1 MRKNRKKPWDV
12 DLAASKLY
20 LITVTVSLGLYVLLM
35 LALAATG
42 YVVTM
47 FGRTAF
53 TWPEYF
59 RCVKTIGTTLIAV
72 LVIPMLVCSAAYY
85 AKYRHKRR
93 PGPDSK
99 GKAGE

>member
-1 MRKNRKKPWDV
+1 MRKNHKKPWDV

-20 LITVTVSLGLYVLLM
+20 LITVAVSLGLYVLLM

-59 RCVKTIGTTLIAV
+59 RCVKTIGAV
-72 LVIPMLVCSAAYY
+72 LVAVLVAPMLACSAIYY
-85 AKYRHKRR
+85 AKYRRKRR
-93 PGPDSK
+93 PGPDSE